1 MRTSLREDHGMAQS
15 LAESFARALA
25 AKDNDAVRALLHP
38 ELDFHALTPRRT
50 WEAESPEDVITT
62 LNTWFSSSDDI
73 QSLESIETDAFAD
86 RQRVGYRL
94 RIRNN
99 DGEHLVEQQAYLSER
114 DGQIGWLRIMCSGY
128 RPVG

>member
-1 MRTSLREDHGMAQS
+1 MTAT

-25 AKDNDAVRALLHP
+25 AKDNDGVRALLHP
-38 ELDFHALTPRRT
+38 ELDFHAMTPRRT
-50 WEAESPEDVITT
+50 WEAAGPEDVITT
-62 LNTWFSSSDDI
+62 LNTWFSATDDI
-73 QSLESIETDAFAD
+73 QSLESIETDSFAD

-94 RIRNN
+94 RIRND

-128 RPVG
+128 RPTPSTK